1 MKSAAGLLLD
11 HLLFLMQRPVPCS
24 PRSKAYVMLMDVGV
38 PDNYKGH
45 EYVLQA
51 IILQHAS
58 PERGLK
64 NDIYHEI
71 TLRYRLNSEEQ
82 VDQAIRQVR
91 SKSPPVSGHGSPGSR
106 QRWHRCAC
114 WYSQFPAAPTPKTS
128 LNAFSAGHKAFSRF
142 PHRSR
147 MLQIPRS
154 PMFSGR
160 TTPVCSSCMT
170 KWWSWASTI
179 PSFPCGSRQEVH

>member
-51 IILQHAS
+51 IILQHVS

-82 VDQAIRQVR
+82 VDQAIRQVLKVAWQQGDR
-91 SKSPPVSGHGSPGSR
+91 HMWECYFSRGGRVLLKRPTNSEFISRFAYILELWQESRREEDRHAR
-106 QRWHRCAC
+106 QR
-114 WYSQFPAAPTPKTS
+114 
-128 LNAFSAGHKAFSRF
+128 
-142 PHRSR
+142 
-147 MLQIPRS
+147 
-154 PMFSGR
+154 
-160 TTPVCSSCMT
+160 
-170 KWWSWASTI
+170 
-179 PSFPCGSRQEVH
+179 